1 MDTTTRPDSAS
12 RKARTYMAPDSAKT
26 EIIDF
31 AQFMRDL
38 EAYSSQNSSR
48 AALVDPNGNP
58 RPIPEEIFQAL
69 EQVANA
75 LAAGHG
81 VTVAPYGA
89 LLTTQQAA
97 DFLGVSRPTLVKLLE
112 GGEIEF
118 EKRNRHR
125 RVKLRALLAYQ
136 ERSRQERRAGLEDLA
151 RSNAH
156 AKILIGDPSSIERG
170 E

>member
-1 MDTTTRPDSAS
+1 MTPESDKR
-12 RKARTYMAPDSAKT
+12 

-38 EAYSSQNSSR
+38 DAYKSQNSSK
-48 AALVDPNGNP
+48 AALVDLDGNP
-58 RPIPEEIFQAL
+58 RPIPHEIFRAL

-81 VTVAPYGA
+81 VTVAPYGV
-89 LLTTQQAA
+89 LLTTQQGA

-125 RVKLRALLAYQ
+125 RIRLRALVDYQ
-136 ERSRQERRAGLEDLA
+136 ERSRQERRLGLEELA
-151 RSNAH
+151 QANAH
-156 AKILIGDPSSIERG
+156 ARIMIGDPSSIDRVE
-170 E
+170 